1 MNAEMAT
8 LLLSQEKK
16 VELTITQNN
25 ENKQPFVEVRRR
37 GVLLPFFSGD
47 LLSFTNVLG
56 NANHKNDRNIPF
68 KSVTKYRN
76 KKG

>member
-37 GVLLPFFSGD
+37 GVLLPFFQ
-47 LLSFTNVLG
+47 
-56 NANHKNDRNIPF
+56 AI
-68 KSVTKYRN
+68 Y
-76 KKG
+76 